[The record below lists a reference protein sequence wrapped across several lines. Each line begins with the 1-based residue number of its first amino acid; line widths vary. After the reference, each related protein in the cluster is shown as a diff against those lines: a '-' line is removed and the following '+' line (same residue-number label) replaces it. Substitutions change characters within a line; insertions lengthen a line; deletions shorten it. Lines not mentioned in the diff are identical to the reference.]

1 NETELKE
8 TKRNESETDAG
19 AERLLQSLQQNR
31 ARRSAMEDFP
41 HPLTVEGRWPSASTK
56 TLTAKL
62 QIYFQSRR
70 KSQGGDC
77 VVRFPEQS
85 SAATVHFRSAETRDQ
100 VLSKG
105 DHSITIENQ
114 LVKLKV
120 FKPGDEEKQK
130 TEEPSGAAAA
140 GTDVDPS
147 FQKTVPTERRTL
159 SVRVDNVP
167 ADAVTNNDLL
177 ELYFEK
183 WGGPIETISSVPAEQ
198 AAIITFQSPD
208 AVQRILEKTDHSICR
223 VPVSVHLH
231 FDTDESQADHST
243 EPSPKD
249 SLRDFPQSG
258 AVVLEKVPD
267 NFSKDV
273 LALLV
278 ENISDASEEDYFLEI
293 IRESNVV
300 VVTFNDPSVAEK
312 FLVESMGNKKFHQY
326 GLMGRALEKSRSV
339 KAENLPGQ
347 TSPEL
352 LELYFE
358 KWGGAVEAITMVLEE
373 QAAIITFCKQQDAE
387 KVLGKDLSIGK
398 TAVTVYP
405 YFKSLGTALYGKDRP
420 TWTLPKPFTEKIHPA
435 VREFLHKKGLMSS
448 ICKQMSSLFCQV
460 NMDKAEVQL
469 SPLPTLLKQK
479 GITKKY
485 IDDWRQNATDGFRE
499 VLSNYAV
506 FEYAVI
512 SSVWST
518 VETDVRSVVKDKA
531 FMNINNGV
539 LTLAGM
545 KQDIN
550 LLKPILENDLKR
562 ASDQMERDQKSV
574 VESLEMSP
582 AMAFLLLQEGL
593 QQNAAA
599 KYPELKVMYKNDTN
613 QLTLCG
619 LSVEIVDIK
628 NWILERRLSLKQK
641 IPKMDPSLLEFL
653 RSVDCEEMS
662 GDLFTSK
669 GISAVYSIENGDVVL
684 IGSSDRSLTEA
695 EERLQTA
702 LTSSTLSLED
712 LNVLE
717 KLEWRS
723 LNDQLCD
730 TYNLARKKTVIIKPS
745 KHNDTLV
752 VTGYQQPVLEVSRSL
767 EKFINMHSR
776 IDEVIRVKSYAVVK
790 FINEKKSP
798 VWKKLIKSDEVTVHF
813 DPKRPLIRLS
823 GERVHVQP
831 AMENFQKIA
840 DALRTDRLTI
850 KKAGAKKYFQEQG
863 SMFLMMMK
871 ERRFVVVLEE
881 SHMLEEDED
890 DYDDDDRVEDFGQL
904 SCEVQMP
911 GGVIITVRKA
921 DICQFKVDAVV
932 NAANEDLKHI
942 GGVALALLKA
952 AGPSLQDWSDKHVAE
967 NGRVPPGNAIT
978 TEAGRLPCKYVVH
991 AVGPRYTDTDRFT
1004 AVKRLRQAVRESLN
1018 QAEKKKCS
1026 SIAVPAI
1033 SSGIFGFPLELCTE
1047 TIAKELRAYVED
1059 QKHQGGMSMLRQIHL
1074 VDFNANT
1081 VNAMA
1086 QAVRKEFAAFSPR
1099 MTFPQQM
1106 SSRGRGRGRGRGH
1119 GNRGQRY
1126 RRQGRQGQGYH
1137 GQYIPGNGQ
1146 WGPGPR
1152 SNEPHGYRRSESVEF
1167 DSQGQTWERNSS
1179 QPTRSQYDNFNRSG
1193 SLETQSTQEGL
1204 SIFLKQGNIQ
1214 DALSGVIVNTISED
1228 VDLSKG
1234 AVSKALLQAAGPQ
1247 LQAEA
1252 RSNLAAIGS
1261 SNLRYGDMVVTSG
1274 YNLNCQRVF
1283 HTVCPFWHGGAGSE
1297 DEGLKQIIRDCLK
1310 KAEHQKMASITFPA
1324 IGTGNLGFPKDLVSS
1339 ILLRGIHDFSA
1350 NVQPQ
1355 YLKEVTVIVHP
1366 SDNETVQSFIKSFRG
1381 GRPGPIT
1388 KGAHA
1393 IPQQSPKKSP
1403 IARPSQSPGLFGV
1416 VSTPTLGVHSVQVGH
1431 VTLEVSSGD
1440 ITKERSDAIV
1450 NSSNGSFS
1458 LKAGVS
1464 KAILDAAGQTV
1475 EQECAQIVNAPSLQ
1489 QKEMIVT
1496 SGGQLPCSH
1505 IIHIIGRNNP
1515 AAIKDAVYSVLK
1527 LCEVQKFS
1535 SVAFPALG
1543 TGQGGASPSAVA
1555 DAMIDAVIDFVK
1567 KKKRLHLQSVK
1578 FLIFQTSMVS
1588 DFHQSMLRRQQ
1599 EGVEEDKSVF
1609 GWVKDTIS
1617 SVTNFFSGNS
1627 PEPSRPFRFEHED
1640 FVMVGEEFEP
1650 AVFQLCAENQQDLN
1664 EARELINSFI
1674 VKEQTS
1680 SSIRD
1685 SAINSFT
1692 REDAEMLSNL
1702 QRELTVSIQL
1712 NKNGPEPVITVE
1724 GLTRDVVKAE
1734 SAIRDMIR
1742 KVEKSEARK
1751 REAFLMSSLVEWQ
1764 YLDRSNNLVPFD
1776 IYTNYDLE
1784 EAFGKKQ
1791 PRLKIKVNNEEV
1803 EFDLTKGVAYSRTR
1817 RIELKRVD
1825 RKDQPSVA
1833 LPSHWKKMK
1842 DGEFVMRVQI
1852 KQGSTEYTEVETE
1865 FRKTGLTNQ
1874 ILNIERVQNSSLWR
1888 NYMIQKKHFEEKNKH
1903 KNNEKRLFHGTGPQ
1917 NIDKI
1922 DHRGFNRSYA
1932 GTHGAMYGNG
1942 VYFAVDPSYSAT
1954 GYSKP
1959 DQQGHKRMYLA
1970 RVLAETESDVAADV
1984 LQPAVQRILDRTDHS
1999 VRRVQV
2005 NVQPYV
2011 EPDESQKD
2019 PPEECPK
2026 SSAVV
2031 LENVPQKFS
2040 REALVLL
2047 VENISGVS
2055 EKEFSLE
2062 LIRELQSAVVT
2073 FNDPNVSE
2081 KFLVENRS
2089 NKTFKERSLLGRA
2102 LEKSRS
2108 VKVENVPAEASKEL
2122 LHLYFERWG
2131 GQVEDIITSPEEQAA
2146 IVTFHSQEGK

>member
-1 NETELKE
+1 
-8 TKRNESETDAG
+8 
-19 AERLLQSLQQNR
+19 
-31 ARRSAMEDFP
+31 MEDFP
-41 HPLTVEGRWPSASTK
+41 HPLTVEARWPSTSNK

-62 QIYFQSRR
+62 QIYFQSKK

-77 VVRFPEQS
+77 VVRFPEES
-85 SAATVHFRSAETRDQ
+85 SAATVLFRSAETRDQ
-100 VLSKG
+100 VLAKG

-114 LVKLKV
+114 TVKLKV

-130 TEEPSGAAAA
+130 TEEPSAAAA
-140 GTDVDPS
+140 TGSDVEPT
-147 FQKTVPTERRTL
+147 FQKT
-159 SVRVDNVP
+159 
-167 ADAVTNNDLL
+167 
-177 ELYFEK
+177 
-183 WGGPIETISSVPAEQ
+183 
-198 AAIITFQSPD
+198 
-208 AVQRILEKTDHSICR
+208 AVQRILERTDHSICR
-223 VPVSVHLH
+223 VPVSVYPY
-231 FDTDESQADHST
+231 FDTDESQADRST
-243 EPSPKD
+243 EPSPRD
-249 SLRDFPQSG
+249 SLGDSPQSG
-258 AVVLEKVPD
+258 AVVLEKLPD
-267 NFSKDV
+267 NFSKDI

-278 ENISDASEEDYFLEI
+278 ENISDASEEDYSLEI
-293 IRESNVV
+293 IRESNAA
-300 VVTFNDPSVAEK
+300 VVTFTDPSVAEK
-312 FLVESMGNKKFHQY
+312 FLVESRSNKKVQQY

-339 KAENLPGQ
+339 KVENLPGQ
-347 TSPEL
+347 TSTDL

-358 KWGGAVEAITMVLEE
+358 KWGGAVKNITTVPEE
-373 QAAIITFCKQQDAE
+373 QAAIVTFCKQQDAE

-405 YFKSLGTALYGKDRP
+405 YYMSLGTALYGKDRP
-420 TWTLPKPFTEKIHPA
+420 TWTLPKPFTETIHPA
-435 VREFLHKKGLMSS
+435 IREFLHKKGLISS
-448 ICKQMSSLFCQV
+448 ICKQMNSLFCQV
-460 NMDKAEVQL
+460 NIDKAEVQL

-479 GITKKY
+479 GITKRH
-485 IDDWRQNATDGFRE
+485 IDNWTQNATDGFRE
-499 VLSNYAV
+499 ILSNYAV
-506 FEYAVI
+506 FECAVI
-512 SSVWST
+512 PSVWST
-518 VETDVRSVVKDKA
+518 IETDIRSVVKDKA
-531 FMNINNGV
+531 IMKINNGI

-545 KQDIN
+545 AQDIN
-550 LLKPILENDLKR
+550 LLKPILENHLKR

-574 VESLEMSP
+574 VESMEMSP
-582 AMAFLLLQEGL
+582 AMVSLLLQEGL
-593 QQNAAA
+593 QHNAAA
-599 KYPELKVMYKNDTN
+599 KYPELKLIYKKDTN
-613 QLTLCG
+613 QLALCG
-619 LSVEIVDIK
+619 LSMEIVDIK
-628 NWILERRLSLKQK
+628 NWILERRLRLKQK
-641 IPKMDPSLLEFL
+641 PLKMNPSLLEFL

-669 GISAVYSIENGDVVL
+669 GISAVYTVENGDVVL
-684 IGSSDRSLTEA
+684 TGSSDRALTEA
-695 EERLQTA
+695 EQRLQMA
-702 LTSSTLSLED
+702 LTSNILSLED
-712 LNVLE
+712 LSVLE
-717 KLEWRS
+717 KPEWRS

-730 TYNLARKKTVIIKPS
+730 TYNLARKKTVVIKPS

-752 VTGYQQPVLEVSRSL
+752 VTGFQQPVLEVSRSL
-767 EKFINMHSR
+767 EKFINTHSR
-776 IDEVIRVKSYAVVK
+776 IEEVIRVKSCAVVK

-798 VWKKLIKSDEVTVHF
+798 VWKKLVKSDEVTVHF

-823 GERVHVQP
+823 GERVHIQP
-831 AMENFQKIA
+831 AIENFQKIA
-840 DALRTDRLTI
+840 DALHTDRLTI

-871 ERRFVVVLEE
+871 EHRFVVILEE

-904 SCEVQMP
+904 TCEVQIP

-952 AGPSLQDWSDKHVAE
+952 AGPSLQESSDRYVVAR
-967 NGRVPPGNAIT
+967 GRVPPGKAVT
-978 TEAGRLPCKYVVH
+978 TGAGRLPCKCVVH
-991 AVGPRYTDTDRFT
+991 AVGPRYTDTDKST

-1018 QAEKKKCS
+1018 QAESNKCS

-1047 TIAKELRAYVED
+1047 TIAKELHAYVED
-1059 QKHQGGMSMLRQIHL
+1059 QKRQGGMNMLRQIHL
-1074 VDFNANT
+1074 VDLNANT

-1086 QAVRKEFAAFSPR
+1086 QAVRKEFAAFSPK

-1106 SSRGRGRGRGRGH
+1106 SSRGSGRGRGRGRG
-1119 GNRGQRY
+1119 NRSQKY

-1137 GQYIPGNGQ
+1137 GQNIPGNGQ

-1152 SNEPHGYRRSESVEF
+1152 SNEPQGYRRNESVEF
-1167 DSQGQTWERNSS
+1167 DAQGQPWEQNSS
-1179 QPTRSQYDNFNRSG
+1179 QPTRSQYDDFNRSG

-1204 SIFLKQGNIQ
+1204 RIILKQGNIQ
-1214 DALSGVIVNTISED
+1214 DALSDVIVNTISED

-1234 AVSKALLQAAGPQ
+1234 AVSKALLQAAGSQ

-1252 RSNLAAIGS
+1252 RSNLAASGS

-1274 YNLNCQRVF
+1274 YNLNCQSVF
-1283 HTVCPFWHGGAGSE
+1283 HTVCPFWKGGAGSE
-1297 DEGLKQIIRDCLK
+1297 DEMLQQIIRECLK
-1310 KAEHQKMASITFPA
+1310 KAEHQKMASISFPA

-1339 ILLRGIHDFSA
+1339 ILLREIHGFSA
-1350 NVQPQ
+1350 KVRPQ
-1355 YLKEVTVIVHP
+1355 YLKAVTVIVHP

-1403 IARPSQSPGLFGV
+1403 VAKPSQSPGLFGV

-1450 NSSNGSFS
+1450 NSSNQSFS

-1464 KAILDAAGQTV
+1464 KAILDAAGLAV
-1475 EQECAQIVNAPSLQ
+1475 ELECAQIVNAPSFQ
-1489 QKEMIVT
+1489 QKEMILT
-1496 SGGQLPCSH
+1496 SGGQLPCKH
-1505 IIHIIGRNNP
+1505 IIHVVGRNTP

-1527 LCEVQKFS
+1527 LCEAQKFS

-1567 KKKRLHLQSVK
+1567 KKKGSHLQSVK

-1588 DFHQSMLRRQQ
+1588 DFHKSMLRRQQ
-1599 EGVEEDKSVF
+1599 EGVEEDTGVL
-1609 GWVKDTIS
+1609 GWVKDKID
-1617 SVTNFFSGNS
+1617 SVASYFMGNS
-1627 PEPSRPFRFEHED
+1627 PEASRPFRSEHED

-1650 AVFQLCAENQQDLN
+1650 AVFQLCAETQQGLN

-1674 VKEQTS
+1674 IKEQTS
-1680 SSIRD
+1680 SSVRD
-1685 SAINSFT
+1685 SAINNFT
-1692 REDAEMLSNL
+1692 REDAEMLTNL

-1742 KVEKSEARK
+1742 KVEKNEARK
-1751 REAFLMSSLVEWQ
+1751 REAFMISSLVEWQ
-1764 YLDRSNNLVPFD
+1764 YLDRTNNLVPFD

-1784 EAFGKKQ
+1784 EAYGKKQ
-1791 PRLKIKVNNEEV
+1791 PRIKIKVNNEEV
-1803 EFDLTKGVAYSRTR
+1803 EVDLTQRVAYLRNR

-1833 LPSHWKKMK
+1833 LPSHWDKMK
-1842 DGEFVMRVQI
+1842 DGEFVKRVQI
-1852 KQGSTEYTEVETE
+1852 QQGSQEYKDVENE
-1865 FRKTGLTNQ
+1865 FRTTGLANK
-1874 ILNIERVQNSSLWR
+1874 ILNIERVQNSTLWR

-1903 KNNEKRLFHGTGPQ
+1903 KNNEKRLFHGTGAQ

-1942 VYFAVDPSYSAT
+1942 VYFAVDPSYSAQ
-1954 GYSKP
+1954 GYSQP

-1970 RVLAETESDVAADV
+1970 RVLVGDYTTGKGGLISP
-1984 LQPAVQRILDRTDHS
+1984 PA
-1999 VRRVQV
+1999 
-2005 NVQPYV
+2005 
-2011 EPDESQKD
+2011 
-2019 PPEECPK
+2019 K
-2026 SSAVV
+2026 SSTATDLYDSVTDNQQTPKMFV
-2031 LENVPQKFS
+2031 IFHDVQAYPEY
-2040 REALVLL
+2040 
-2047 VENISGVS
+2047 
-2055 EKEFSLE
+2055 
-2062 LIRELQSAVVT
+2062 LIT
-2073 FNDPNVSE
+2073 F
-2081 KFLVENRS
+2081 
-2089 NKTFKERSLLGRA
+2089 
-2102 LEKSRS
+2102 
-2108 VKVENVPAEASKEL
+2108 
-2122 LHLYFERWG
+2122 
-2131 GQVEDIITSPEEQAA
+2131 Q
-2146 IVTFHSQEGK
+2146 

>member
-1 NETELKE
+1 
-8 TKRNESETDAG
+8 
-19 AERLLQSLQQNR
+19 
-31 ARRSAMEDFP
+31 MEDFP
-41 HPLTVEGRWPSASTK
+41 HPLAVEARWPSASTK
-56 TLTAKL
+56 TLSAKL
-62 QIYFQSRR
+62 QIYFQSRK

-77 VVRFPEQS
+77 VVSFPEQS

-100 VLSKG
+100 VLAKG

-114 LVKLKV
+114 TVKLKV

-130 TEEPSGAAAA
+130 TEEPSGAAAT

-147 FQKTVPTERRTL
+147 FQKTV
-159 SVRVDNVP
+159 
-167 ADAVTNNDLL
+167 
-177 ELYFEK
+177 
-183 WGGPIETISSVPAEQ
+183 
-198 AAIITFQSPD
+198 
-208 AVQRILEKTDHSICR
+208 
-223 VPVSVHLH
+223 
-231 FDTDESQADHST
+231 DTDESQADHST

-249 SLRDFPQSG
+249 SLGDSPQTG
-258 AVVLEKVPD
+258 AVVLEKLPD
-267 NFSKDV
+267 NFSKEV

-278 ENISDASEEDYFLEI
+278 ENISNASEEDYVLEI
-293 IRESNVV
+293 IRESNVA

-312 FLVESMGNKKFHQY
+312 FLVESKGSKKFQQY

-339 KAENLPGQ
+339 KVENLPHQ
-347 TSPEL
+347 TSTDL

-358 KWGGAVEAITMVLEE
+358 KWGGVLETVTMVPEE
-373 QAAIITFCKQQDAE
+373 QAAIVTFCKQQDAE
-387 KVLGKDLSIGK
+387 KVLGKDYSIGK
-398 TAVTVYP
+398 TAVTMHP
-405 YFKSLGTALYGKDRP
+405 YFISLGSALYGKDRP

-435 VREFLHKKGLMSS
+435 IREFLQKKGLISS
-448 ICKQMSSLFCQV
+448 ISKQMNPLFCNV

-479 GITKKY
+479 GITKKH
-485 IDDWRQNATDGFRE
+485 IDNWRQNATDGFRE
-499 VLSNYAV
+499 ILSNYAV
-506 FEYAVI
+506 FEHAVI

-518 VETDVRSVVKDKA
+518 VEKDIRSVVKDKA
-531 FMNINNGV
+531 FLNIDNGV

-550 LLKPILENDLKR
+550 LLKPILENVLKR

-574 VESLEMSP
+574 VESMEMSP
-582 AMAFLLLQEGL
+582 AMVSLLEQEGL
-593 QQNAAA
+593 KQNAAA
-599 KYPELKVMYKNDTN
+599 KYPELKLTYKKDTN

-669 GISAVYSIENGDVVL
+669 GISAVYTVENGNVVL
-684 IGSSDRSLTEA
+684 TGNSDRSLTEA
-695 EERLQTA
+695 EQRLQAA

-717 KLEWRS
+717 KPEWRS
-723 LNDQLCD
+723 LNDELCD

-745 KHNDTLV
+745 KHSDTLV
-752 VTGYQQPVLEVSRSL
+752 VTGFQQPVFEVSRSL
-767 EKFINMHSR
+767 EKFINLHSR
-776 IDEVIRVKSYAVVK
+776 IDEVFRVKSYVVVK
-790 FINEKKSP
+790 FINEKMSK
-798 VWKKLIKSDEVTVHF
+798 VWKKFVKSDEVTVQF
-813 DPKRPLIRLS
+813 DPKRPFIRLS

-840 DALRTDRLTI
+840 DTLRTDRLTI

-863 SMFLMMMK
+863 SMLLMMMK
-871 ERRFVVVLEE
+871 EHRFVVVLEE

-890 DYDDDDRVEDFGQL
+890 DYDDDGRVEDFGQL
-904 SCEVQMP
+904 SCEVQIP

-952 AGPSLQDWSDKHVAE
+952 AGPSLQDWSDKYVAK

-991 AVGPRYTDTDRFT
+991 AVGPRYTDTDKFT

-1018 QAEKKKCS
+1018 QAEMNKCS

-1047 TIAKELRAYVED
+1047 TIAKELYAYVED
-1059 QKHQGGMSMLRQIHL
+1059 QKRQGGMNMLRQIHL

-1081 VNAMA
+1081 VNAIA

-1099 MTFPQQM
+1099 MTFPQQT
-1106 SSRGRGRGRGRGH
+1106 SSRGRGRGRGRG
-1119 GNRGQRY
+1119 NRGQSN

-1137 GQYIPGNGQ
+1137 GQNIPGNGQ
-1146 WGPGPR
+1146 WGRGPR
-1152 SNEPHGYRRSESVEF
+1152 SNEPHGYRRNESVEF
-1167 DSQGQTWERNSS
+1167 DSAGQTWEQNSS
-1179 QPTRSQYDNFNRSG
+1179 QPTRSQYDEFNRSG
-1193 SLETQSTQEGL
+1193 SLETQSTLEGL
-1204 SIFLKQGNIQ
+1204 RIFLKQGNIQ
-1214 DALSGVIVNTISED
+1214 DALSDVIVNTISDD

-1234 AVSKALLQAAGPQ
+1234 AVSKALLQVAGPQ

-1252 RSNLAAIGS
+1252 MSNLDASGS
-1261 SNLRYGDMVVTSG
+1261 SNLRYGDMVVTNG

-1283 HTVCPFWHGGAGSE
+1283 HTVCPFWKGGTGSE
-1297 DEGLKQIIRDCLK
+1297 DEGLKQIITDCLK
-1310 KAEHQKMASITFPA
+1310 KAEHQKMASISFPA

-1339 ILLRGIHDFSA
+1339 ILLRGIHEFSA

-1355 YLKEVTVIVHP
+1355 FLKEVTVIVHP

-1381 GRPGPIT
+1381 GRPGPFT
-1388 KGAHA
+1388 KGAYA

-1403 IARPSQSPGLFGV
+1403 NARPSQSPGLFGV

-1464 KAILDAAGQTV
+1464 KAILDAAGLTV
-1475 EQECAQIVNAPSLQ
+1475 EQECAQIVNATNLQ
-1489 QKEMIVT
+1489 QREMIVT
-1496 SGGQLPCSH
+1496 SGGQLPCRR
-1505 IIHIIGRNNP
+1505 IIHIIGRNTP
-1515 AAIKDAVYSVLK
+1515 PAIKDAVYSVLK
-1527 LCEVQKFS
+1527 LCEDQKFS

-1567 KKKRLHLQSVK
+1567 KKKGSHLQSVK

-1599 EGVEEDKSVF
+1599 EGVEEEKSVI
-1609 GWVKDTIS
+1609 GWFKEKFS
-1617 SVTNFFSGNS
+1617 SATSYIMGNS
-1627 PEPSRPFRFEHED
+1627 PEASRPFRTEHED

-1650 AVFQLCAENQQDLN
+1650 AVFQLCAETQQDLN
-1664 EARELINSFI
+1664 EAREVINSFI
-1674 VKEQTS
+1674 VREQTS

-1734 SAIRDMIR
+1734 STIRDMIR
-1742 KVEKSEARK
+1742 KVEKNEARK
-1751 REAFLMSSLVEWQ
+1751 REAFMVSSLVEWQ
-1764 YLDRSNNLVPFD
+1764 YLDRANNLVPFD

-1791 PRLKIKVNNEEV
+1791 PRIKIKVNSEEV
-1803 EFDLTKGVAYSRTR
+1803 EVDLTRRVAYSGNR

-1825 RKDQPSVA
+1825 KKDQPSVT
-1833 LPSHWKKMK
+1833 LPSHWKKMR
-1842 DGEFVMRVQI
+1842 DGEFVTRVQLQ
-1852 KQGSTEYTEVETE
+1852 QGSPEYTDVEKE
-1865 FRKTGLTNQ
+1865 FRKTGLTHQ
-1874 ILNIERVQNSSLWR
+1874 VLNIERVQNSTLWK
-1888 NYMIQKKHFEEKNKH
+1888 NYEIQKKHFEEKNRH
-1903 KNNEKRLFHGTGPQ
+1903 KNNEKKLFHGTGPD

-1922 DHRGFNRSYA
+1922 NHQGFNRSYA
-1932 GTHGAMYGNG
+1932 GMHGAMYGNG
-1942 VYFAVDPSYSAT
+1942 VYFAVDPSYSAR

-1959 DQQGHKRMYLA
+1959 DPQGHKRMYLA
-1970 RVLAETESDVAADV
+1970 RVLVGDYTTGKSGLISPPSKNSTETDLYDSVTDNQQNPSMFVIFHDVQA
-1984 LQPAVQRILDRTDHS
+1984 
-1999 VRRVQV
+1999 
-2005 NVQPYV
+2005 Y
-2011 EPDESQKD
+2011 
-2019 PPEECPK
+2019 PEY
-2026 SSAVV
+2026 
-2031 LENVPQKFS
+2031 
-2040 REALVLL
+2040 
-2047 VENISGVS
+2047 
-2055 EKEFSLE
+2055 
-2062 LIRELQSAVVT
+2062 LIT
-2073 FNDPNVSE
+2073 F
-2081 KFLVENRS
+2081 
-2089 NKTFKERSLLGRA
+2089 
-2102 LEKSRS
+2102 
-2108 VKVENVPAEASKEL
+2108 
-2122 LHLYFERWG
+2122 
-2131 GQVEDIITSPEEQAA
+2131 Q
-2146 IVTFHSQEGK
+2146 

>member
-1 NETELKE
+1 
-8 TKRNESETDAG
+8 
-19 AERLLQSLQQNR
+19 
-31 ARRSAMEDFP
+31 MEDFP

-77 VVRFPEQS
+77 VVRFSEQS
-85 SAATVHFRSAETRDQ
+85 RTATVHFRSAETRDQ
-100 VLSKG
+100 VLCKG

-114 LVKLKV
+114 LVKLEV
-120 FKPGDEEKQK
+120 FKHGDEEKQK

-140 GTDVDPS
+140 GTDVDPG
-147 FQKTVPTERRTL
+147 FQKTVPTEQRTL

-167 ADAVTNNDLL
+167 ADAVTNKDLL
-177 ELYFEK
+177 DLYFEK
-183 WGGPIETISSVPAEQ
+183 WGGPIETISSIPEKQ
-198 AAIITFQSPD
+198 AAIITFRSPD
-208 AVQRILEKTDHSICR
+208 AVQRLLERIDHSIGK
-223 VPVSVHLH
+223 VPVSVHPY
-231 FDTDESQADHST
+231 FDTDESQADQLT

-249 SLRDFPQSG
+249 SLGDSPQPG
-258 AVVLEKVPD
+258 AVVLENLPD
-267 NFSKDV
+267 NFYKEV

-278 ENISDASEEDYFLEI
+278 ENISNASEEDYFLEI
-293 IRESNVV
+293 IRESNVA

-312 FLVESMGNKKFHQY
+312 FLVESTGNKKFQQY
-326 GLMGRALEKSRSV
+326 RLKGRALEKSRSV
-339 KAENLPGQ
+339 KVENLPAQ
-347 TSPEL
+347 TSPEM

-358 KWGGAVEAITMVLEE
+358 KWGGTVETVTMVLEE
-373 QAAIITFCKQQDAE
+373 QAAIVTFCKQQDAE
-387 KVLGKDLSIGK
+387 NVLEKDLRIVK

-405 YFKSLGTALYGKDRP
+405 YYMSLGTALYGKDRP
-420 TWTLPKPFTEKIHPA
+420 TWTLPKPFTEKINPA
-435 VREFLHKKGLMSS
+435 IREFLNKKGLISS
-448 ICKQMSSLFCQV
+448 ICKQMNSLSCQV

-479 GITKKY
+479 GITKKH

-499 VLSNYAV
+499 ILSNYAV
-506 FEYAVI
+506 FECAVI
-512 SSVWST
+512 PSVWST
-518 VETDVRSVVKDKA
+518 LETDIRSVVKDKA
-531 FMNINNGV
+531 FMKINNGV

-550 LLKPILENDLKR
+550 LLKPILESDLKR

-574 VESLEMSP
+574 VESMEMSP
-582 AMAFLLLQEGL
+582 AMVSLLLQEGL

-599 KYPELKVMYKNDTN
+599 KYPELKLIYKKDTN
-613 QLTLCG
+613 QLTLHG
-619 LSVEIVDIK
+619 LSVEIFDIK
-628 NWILERRLSLKQK
+628 NWILERRLSQKQK
-641 IPKMDPSLLEFL
+641 IPKIDPSLLEFL

-669 GISAVYSIENGDVVL
+669 GISAVYTVENGDVVL
-684 IGSSDRSLTEA
+684 TGSSDRSLTEA
-695 EERLQTA
+695 EQRLQLA

-712 LNVLE
+712 LSVLE
-717 KLEWRS
+717 KPEWRS
-723 LNDQLCD
+723 LNDELCD
-730 TYNLARKKTVIIKPS
+730 TYNLARKKTVIIKSS
-745 KHNDTLV
+745 KHNEALV
-752 VTGYQQPVLEVSRSL
+752 VTGFQQPVLEVSRSL
-767 EKFINMHSR
+767 EKFINTHSR

-790 FINEKKSP
+790 FINEKMSL
-798 VWKKLIKSDEVTVHF
+798 VWKKLVKSDEVTVHF
-813 DPKRPLIRLS
+813 DPKRALIRLS
-823 GERVHVQP
+823 GERVHIQP

-840 DALRTDRLTI
+840 DALHTDRMSI
-850 KKAGAKKYFQEQG
+850 KKAGAKKYFQEQR
-863 SMFLMMMK
+863 SIFLMMMK
-871 ERRFVVVLEE
+871 EHRFVVVLEE

-890 DYDDDDRVEDFGQL
+890 DFDDDDSMEDFGQL

-911 GGVIITVRKA
+911 DGVIITVRKA

-952 AGPSLQDWSDKHVAE
+952 AGPSLQEWSDAYVVA
-967 NGRVPPGNAIT
+967 NGQVAPGKAIT
-978 TEAGRLPCKYVVH
+978 TGAGRLPCKYVVH
-991 AVGPRYTDTDRFT
+991 AVGPRYTHTDKFN

-1018 QAEKKKCS
+1018 QAEMNKCS
-1026 SIAVPAI
+1026 SIAMPAI

-1047 TIAKELRAYVED
+1047 TIAKELHAYVED
-1059 QKHQGGMSMLRQIHL
+1059 QKRQGGMNMLRQIHL
-1074 VDFNANT
+1074 VDFSANT

-1086 QAVRKEFAAFSPR
+1086 QAVRKEFAAFSPK

-1106 SSRGRGRGRGRGH
+1106 SSHGRGRGRGRGH
-1119 GNRGQRY
+1119 QNRNQRS

-1137 GQYIPGNGQ
+1137 GQNKPGKGQ

-1152 SNEPHGYRRSESVEF
+1152 SKEAHGYRRNESVEF
-1167 DSQGQTWERNSS
+1167 NSPGQTWEQNSS
-1179 QPTRSQYDNFNRSG
+1179 QPTRSQYDDFNRSG
-1193 SLETQSTQEGL
+1193 SLETHSTQEGL
-1204 SIFLKQGNIQ
+1204 RIFLKQGNIQ
-1214 DALSGVIVNTISED
+1214 DAVSDVIVNTISED

-1234 AVSKALLQAAGPQ
+1234 AVSKALLQVAGPQ

-1252 RSNLAAIGS
+1252 RSNLAASGS
-1261 SNLRYGDMVVTSG
+1261 SNLSFGCMVVTSG

-1283 HTVCPFWHGGAGSE
+1283 HTVCPFWKGGTGSE

-1310 KAEHQKMASITFPA
+1310 KAEHQKMASISFPA

-1366 SDNETVQSFIKSFRG
+1366 SDKETVQSFINSFRG

-1393 IPQQSPKKSP
+1393 ILQQSPKKSP
-1403 IARPSQSPGLFGV
+1403 IARSSQSPGLFGV

-1464 KAILDAAGQTV
+1464 KAILDGAGLIV
-1475 EQECAQIVNAPSLQ
+1475 EQECAQIVNSTSLQ

-1505 IIHIIGRNNP
+1505 IIHIIGRNTP

-1527 LCEVQKFS
+1527 MCEAQKFS

-1567 KKKRLHLQSVK
+1567 KKKGPHLQSVK

-1599 EGVEEDKSVF
+1599 EGVEEDTTVL
-1609 GWVKDTIS
+1609 GWFKDKFDSMASYIT
-1617 SVTNFFSGNS
+1617 GNS
-1627 PEPSRPFRFEHED
+1627 AEASRQFPSVHED
-1640 FVMVGEEFEP
+1640 FVMASEEFEP
-1650 AVFQLCAENQQDLN
+1650 AVFQLCAESQRDLN

-1674 VKEQTS
+1674 IKEQMS

-1685 SAINSFT
+1685 SVINSFT
-1692 REDAEMLSNL
+1692 REDAEMLTNL

-1724 GLTRDVVKAE
+1724 GLTRDVVKVE
-1734 SAIRDMIR
+1734 GTIRDMIR
-1742 KVEKSEARK
+1742 KVEKNEARK
-1751 REAFLMSSLVEWQ
+1751 REAFMISSLVEWQ
-1764 YLDRSNNLVPFD
+1764 YLDSTNNLVPFD

-1791 PRLKIKVNNEEV
+1791 PRVKIKINNEEV
-1803 EFDLTKGVAYSRTR
+1803 EADLTLRVAYSRSR

-1825 RKDQPSVA
+1825 LKDQPSVA
-1833 LPSHWKKMK
+1833 LPGHWEKMK
-1842 DGEFVMRVQI
+1842 DDKFVTRVQI
-1852 KQGSTEYTEVETE
+1852 KQGSQEHEDVETE
-1865 FRKTGLTNQ
+1865 FRKTGLANE
-1874 ILNIERVQNSSLWR
+1874 ILNIERVQNSTLWK
-1888 NYMIQKKHFEEKNKH
+1888 NYKIKKKHFEEKNKH
-1903 KNNEKRLFHGTGPQ
+1903 KNNEKRLFHGTGPD

-1922 DHRGFNRSYA
+1922 NHHGFNRSYA
-1932 GTHGAMYGNG
+1932 GTHGAMFGNG
-1942 VYFAVDPSYSAT
+1942 VYFAVDPGYSAR

-1959 DQQGHKRMYLA
+1959 DKQGHKRMYLA
-1970 RVLAETESDVAADV
+1970 RVLVGDYTKGRGALISP
-1984 LQPAVQRILDRTDHS
+1984 PA
-1999 VRRVQV
+1999 
-2005 NVQPYV
+2005 
-2011 EPDESQKD
+2011 
-2019 PPEECPK
+2019 K
-2026 SSAVV
+2026 SSTATDLYDSVTDDQQNPSMFV
-2031 LENVPQKFS
+2031 IFHDMQAYPEY
-2040 REALVLL
+2040 
-2047 VENISGVS
+2047 
-2055 EKEFSLE
+2055 
-2062 LIRELQSAVVT
+2062 LIT
-2073 FNDPNVSE
+2073 F
-2081 KFLVENRS
+2081 
-2089 NKTFKERSLLGRA
+2089 
-2102 LEKSRS
+2102 
-2108 VKVENVPAEASKEL
+2108 
-2122 LHLYFERWG
+2122 
-2131 GQVEDIITSPEEQAA
+2131 Q
-2146 IVTFHSQEGK
+2146 